1 MNKQYRVKKSDEIES
16 ILKAHKSFSN
26 KYFVVYKKE
35 NYEALNFR
43 YAISVGKK
51 LGNAVSRNKVK
62 RQMRAIVDSIL
73 IPDLKMDVFIVA
85 RPSVSGL
92 AYRQMYQNII
102 YLFNKL
108 NIKHKGA

>member
-1 MNKQYRVKKSDEIES
+1 MNKQYRVKKSDEIEM
-16 ILKAHKSFSN
+16 ILKNHKSMAN

-51 LGNAVSRNKVK
+51 LGNAVVRNRVK
-62 RQMRAIVDSIL
+62 RQMRSIIDSI
-73 IPDLKMDVFIVA
+73 IVPDLKMDVFVVA
-85 RPSVSGL
+85 RPSVCELS
-92 AYRQMYQNII
+92 YTKMYQNII

-108 NIKHKGA
+108 NIENKGA

>member
-1 MNKQYRVKKSDEIES
+1 MNKQYRVKRSDEIEA
-16 ILKAHKSFSN
+16 ILKAKKSYSN

-35 NYEALNFR
+35 NCEALNFR

-51 LGNAVSRNKVK
+51 LGNAVMRNRVK
-62 RQMRAIVDSIL
+62 RQMRAIIDSL
-73 IPDLKMDVFIVA
+73 IVPDLKMDVFVVA

-92 AYRQMYQNII
+92 AYAQMYQNII

-108 NIKHKGA
+108 NIQHKGA